1 VHSWHYSENTF
12 RKFFDFD
19 FLFFLGEILDFLA
32 TSESCDYLGV
42 LVRSRLSL

>member
-1 VHSWHYSENTF
+1 VHSWHYSKIETAF

-42 LVRSRLSL
+42 L